1 MYILYI
7 ISFCLFHHAAPLYG
21 AGTKTVATST
31 LTAASNADHP
41 GAIKNKDTEKSEN
54 PTLSFHIKVTGIKQK
69 LTDSVEFYINLEKS
83 LRTWP
88 QITCLKSAFKK
99 GDKDPIFG
107 IVRKQLI
114 LLKAMNNQPISDE
127 EIFDETLEKGIKHFQ
142 NSHSLDSDGIIGLQT
157 CSQLNMPPSVR
168 INAIKQSLLQFNEF
182 KAQWGS
188 RYIIVNLPTF
198 DLLAINDDTVELAQ
212 PVIIGSKSRP
222 TPISIYPIQS
232 IVLNPSW
239 RVPVSIFVKDKLSK
253 VLEDPDYLDRGNYLV
268 YDADGDLLESSNIN
282 WEDVSLTYFPYK
294 VRQQPGKKNALG
306 AVKFNLDNDQSIY
319 MHGTPET
326 SLFNKGFRALS
337 SGCIRVADPISLAVW
352 VLGGEAMNRE
362 TLQDKIDT
370 QETMT
375 LRIKTPVSVFTTN
388 MPVWVNPNG
397 AIQFGI
403 QAGQS

>member
-1 MYILYI
+1 MYLFYIFSFFLFSHVTHLY
-7 ISFCLFHHAAPLYG
+7 
-21 AGTKTVATST
+21 
-31 LTAASNADHP
+31 AASTEASTTSILHADLP
-41 GAIKNKDTEKSEN
+41 CSAPAGNNEKAEK
-54 PTLSFHIKVTGIKQK
+54 PTLHFHIKVTEIKQK
-69 LTDSVEFYINLEKS
+69 LTDSIHFYKHLEKS
-83 LRTWP
+83 VRKWP
-88 QITCLKSAFKK
+88 QFTCLKSAFKK
-99 GDKDPIFG
+99 GDKDPIVG

-114 LLKAMNNQPISDE
+114 LLKIMKNKSVPDE
-127 EIFDETLEKGIKHFQ
+127 DLFDEILEKGVQHFQ
-142 NSHSLDSDGIIGLQT
+142 KSHSLDSDGVIGLQT
-157 CSQLNMPPSVR
+157 CHQLNMPPSVR
-168 INAIKQSLLQFNEF
+168 INAIKQSLVQFDEL
-182 KAQWGS
+182 KSQWGS

-198 DLLAINDDTVELAQ
+198 DLLAINDDKIELAQ

-253 VLEDPDYLDRGNYLV
+253 VLEDPNYLDRGNYLV
-268 YDADGDLLESSNIN
+268 YDANGDLLESSNIN

-306 AVKFNLDNDQSIY
+306 AVKFNLENDQSIY

-352 VLGGEAMNRE
+352 VLGVETMNRE
-362 TLQDKIDT
+362 TLQEKIDT

-388 MPVWVNPNG
+388 IPVWVNPNG

-403 QAGQS
+403 QKLIND